1 MRDSATVAAADIARL
16 AGVGRAAVSNWRR
29 RFDDFPAPVG
39 GTSSSP
45 LFSLTEVEGWLR
57 RQGKLAE
64 VPLDERVWQELRAGV
79 EDLRLAEAVGQVGA
93 FLLFLDRSP
102 KTWAKLAKQDDE
114 TLSASLAAELAMD
127 DLPEPT
133 GAPPTA
139 AAVPLL
145 RSVAELAAERGAAA
159 TFDFLY
165 ERYLDAHSRR
175 VATLTPD
182 VADLMTSLS
191 AAGQGTVL
199 DPLCGLGTL
208 LLSAA
213 SSGATALSGQERDEH
228 AARIAAVRL
237 LLHGHPATV
246 RVGDALRDD
255 RFASLQADAVVCGP
269 PFAERAWGYEEL
281 AGDVR
286 WQYGLP
292 PRGEPELPWVQ
303 HALFHLRPGGH
314 AVILMPSAAADRR
327 SGRRIRAQL
336 LRAGAL
342 RAVVALPAGTA
353 PNALGSPHLWILRR
367 PEPGDPIPSHV
378 LMIDAADL
386 PWPRVRETV
395 LDGWRSF
402 TAVPGGA
409 ADGRRGTGLRGAAD
423 GRGEADLRGTA
434 DGRGEA
440 GLRAAAE
447 TQVGADTPGAVPLI
461 ELLDEDVDLT
471 PARHVT
477 GRSAAGAGQEF
488 TASLDALSASA
499 AALQRAVEELR
510 TLTASA
516 DELPRT
522 TVAEQ
527 VRAGTIV
534 VFQAL
539 RGEPGA
545 GATSVHQTPRGE
557 PGAGA
562 VIVQQA
568 SPGEPGA
575 GATPMLTVD
584 DVIAGRPPTGRAAPA
599 PVTSVPGSSA
609 TSAPGPAV
617 LEPGDVV
624 VPAGSRAF
632 AARVVTE
639 GGALLGPGLH
649 LLRPDPERIDPDCL
663 AGFLRIAGSQTSR
676 RGQTGSSRSD
686 IRRVELPRLP
696 LEGQRRLGDAFRR
709 LAAVEAAA
717 SGLAEQGSAL
727 VRLGLQGLGDGTLRG

>member
-29 RFDDFPAPVG
+29 RFEDFPAPVG

-45 LFSLTEVEGWLR
+45 LFSLTEVEEWLR

-102 KTWAKLAKQDDE
+102 KTWAKLAKQDDDA
-114 TLSASLAAELAMD
+114 LSASLAAELAMD
-127 DLPEPT
+127 DLPEPA
-133 GAPPTA
+133 GAPPVA
-139 AAVPLL
+139 VAVPLL

-213 SSGATALSGQERDEH
+213 ASGATALSGQERDEH

-237 LLHGHPATV
+237 LLHGHPATI

-255 RFASLQADAVVCGP
+255 RFVSLQVDAVVCGP

-314 AVILMPSAAADRR
+314 AVVLMPSAAADRR

-378 LMIDAADL
+378 LLIDAAEL

-409 ADGRRGTGLRGAAD
+409 ADGRGG
-423 GRGEADLRGTA
+423 
-434 DGRGEA
+434 A
-440 GLRAAAE
+440 GLRVAAE
-447 TQVGADTPGAVPLI
+447 TRVGADTPGAVPLI

-471 PARHVT
+471 PARHAT

-488 TASLDALSASA
+488 TASLDALAASA
-499 AALQRAVEELR
+499 AALQRAVEDLR
-510 TLTASA
+510 VLTASA

-527 VRAGTIV
+527 VRAGTVV
-534 VFQAL
+534 VFQA
-539 RGEPGA
+539 
-545 GATSVHQTPRGE
+545 PRGE

-562 VIVQQA
+562 VTVQQA

-575 GATPMLTVD
+575 SATPMLTVE

-599 PVTSVPGSSA
+599 PAPGSVTSTSGSSA
-609 TSAPGPAV
+609 ISAPGPV
-617 LEPGDVV
+617 ILEPGDVV
-624 VPAGSRAF
+624 VPAGGRAF

-639 GGALLGPGLH
+639 GGALLGSGLH

-663 AGFLRIAGSQTSR
+663 AGFLRITGSQTSR

-696 LEGQRRLGDAFRR
+696 LEEQRRLGDAFRR
-709 LAAVEAAA
+709 LAAVEAAT